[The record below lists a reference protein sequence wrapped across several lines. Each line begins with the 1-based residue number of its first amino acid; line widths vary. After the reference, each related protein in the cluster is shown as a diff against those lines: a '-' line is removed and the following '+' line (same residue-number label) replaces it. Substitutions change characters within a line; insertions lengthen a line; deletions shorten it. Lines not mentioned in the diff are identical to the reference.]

1 MDGFM
6 RVLNYHPLDGGELN
20 RYLWF
25 FIKMPKEIAG
35 LEELGLEIE
44 HAVSKLAVTAQ
55 QLAQATATPDFKEA
69 YSLAYPLSPSY
80 CCWLRQYSQAS
91 TSFANVCAF
100 IE

>member
-1 MDGFM
+1 M

-44 HAVSKLAVTAQ
+44 HAVSKLAVTA
-55 QLAQATATPDFKEA
+55 
-69 YSLAYPLSPSY
+69 
-80 CCWLRQYSQAS
+80 
-91 TSFANVCAF
+91 
-100 IE
+100 